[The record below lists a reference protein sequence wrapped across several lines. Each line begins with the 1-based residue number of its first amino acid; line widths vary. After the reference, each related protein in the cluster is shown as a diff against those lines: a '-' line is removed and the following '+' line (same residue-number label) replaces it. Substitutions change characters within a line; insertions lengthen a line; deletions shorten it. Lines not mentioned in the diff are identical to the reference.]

1 MAAAD
6 IHDHVA
12 EVYGGDIFSHRT
24 GKSEVQNLA
33 EECRHTCVGPEEE
46 REEEEK
52 KQNKTKNQCLKQVL
66 NQINDLLP
74 GESDVVSMIALGSI
88 LIVKSFIFG

>member
-6 IHDHVA
+6 IHFQVA

-33 EECRHTCVGPEEE
+33 KEYRHTCVGPEGE
-46 REEEEK
+46 RREK
-52 KQNKTKNQCLKQVL
+52 NKQTKNKTKQNKKPRFKASSKPNK
-66 NQINDLLP
+66 
-74 GESDVVSMIALGSI
+74 
-88 LIVKSFIFG
+88 